1 MAVLS
6 PCGLSK
12 AEPLARI
19 RYTCVS
25 SAAPHPETVHRKSA
39 AQAHTVPLRIRVT
52 MRSFYFFIFALAATV
67 SGWGAVLCADQARDL
82 ASSGSM
88 ARAAERYAVPL
99 VGMAA
104 LSAACLGCA
113 AGAATDR
120 RS

>member
-1 MAVLS
+1 M
-6 PCGLSK
+6 
-12 AEPLARI
+12 RI
-19 RYTCVS
+19 FLTS
-25 SAAPHPETVHRKSA
+25 T
-39 AQAHTVPLRIRVT
+39 L
-52 MRSFYFFIFALAATV
+52 ALAAAV
-67 SGWGAVLCADQARDL
+67 SAWGVVICADQARDL

-104 LSAACLGCA
+104 LSLACLGTA